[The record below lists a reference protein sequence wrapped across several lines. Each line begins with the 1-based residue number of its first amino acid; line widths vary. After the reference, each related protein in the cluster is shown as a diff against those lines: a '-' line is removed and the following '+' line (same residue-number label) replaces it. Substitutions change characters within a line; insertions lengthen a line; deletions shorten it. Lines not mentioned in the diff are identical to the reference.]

1 LLVEVYPEKVTAVLL
16 RSVGAALT
24 ITVYDSV
31 GDGDR
36 GGFERPH
43 PVSRWAP
50 VGAPYDLQVEKKRS
64 PVGLLRASVSVPE
77 SAGAAYS
84 VVVLAGEV
92 DATNSDE
99 LYGVLESVVT
109 QQPRLLIV
117 DMSELSFMDST
128 GLRMLLRSS
137 RSLDQQGGVLALA
150 APQVSVARVLQLTRA
165 DQLIPVYET
174 MADAIADA

>member
-1 LLVEVYPEKVTAVLL
+1 MSSRPRRSKISAPAEAGMAGGAAASLTSSHVTGRAGRRSSGESGRGPLNRISCGCGQTRRGTGAGLLVEVYPEKVTAVLL

-43 PVSRWAP
+43 PGARWAP

-64 PVGLLRASVSVPE
+64 PVVLLRASVSVPE

-99 LYGVLESVVT
+99 LYGVLEDRKST
-109 QQPRLLIV
+109 RLN
-117 DMSELSFMDST
+117 
-128 GLRMLLRSS
+128 
-137 RSLDQQGGVLALA
+137 
-150 APQVSVARVLQLTRA
+150 
-165 DQLIPVYET
+165 
-174 MADAIADA
+174 

>member
-1 LLVEVYPEKVTAVLL
+1 M
-16 RSVGAALT
+16 
-24 ITVYDSV
+24 
-31 GDGDR
+31 
-36 GGFERPH
+36 
-43 PVSRWAP
+43 
-50 VGAPYDLQVEKKRS
+50 
-64 PVGLLRASVSVPE
+64 GLLRASVSAPE
-77 SAGAAYS
+77 FPGATYT

-99 LYGVLESVVT
+99 LYSVLESVVT

-137 RSLDQQGGVLALA
+137 RTLDQQGGVLALA

-165 DQLIPVYET
+165 DQLIPVYQSV
-174 MADAIADA
+174 ADAIADA

>member
-36 GGFERPH
+36 GGFKRPH

-50 VGAPYDLQVEKKRS
+50 VGAPYDLQVEKRS

-174 MADAIADA
+174 VADAIADA

>member
-1 LLVEVYPEKVTAVLL
+1 
-16 RSVGAALT
+16 
-24 ITVYDSV
+24 
-31 GDGDR
+31 
-36 GGFERPH
+36 
-43 PVSRWAP
+43 
-50 VGAPYDLQVEKKRS
+50 
-64 PVGLLRASVSVPE
+64 VGLLRASVSVPE
-77 SAGAAYS
+77 SAGAPYS

-109 QQPRLLIV
+109 QEPRLLIV

-137 RSLDQQGGVLALA
+137 RALDQQGGVLALA

-165 DQLIPVYET
+165 DQLIPVYESV
-174 MADAIADA
+174 ADAIADA